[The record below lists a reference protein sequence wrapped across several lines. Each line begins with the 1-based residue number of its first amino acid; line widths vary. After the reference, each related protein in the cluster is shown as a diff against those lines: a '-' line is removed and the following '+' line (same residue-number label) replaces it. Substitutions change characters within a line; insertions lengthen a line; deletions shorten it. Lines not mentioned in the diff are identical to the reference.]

1 MGLVA
6 INNEPHTF
14 SEAMKGKD
22 ADLWN
27 KTVKTELDLLK
38 GNNTDYC

>member
-6 INNEPHTF
+6 TNNEPDTF

-22 ADLWN
+22 ADLWS
-27 KTVKTELDLLK
+27 KAVQMELDLLK
-38 GNNTDYC
+38 ENHTC